1 MARNLDAF
9 SPDYETARGKFR
21 RAADEA
27 GAGLECHDHPAA
39 GPGGVAL
46 SSEVATLGAADAD
59 RLLLVNAGT
68 HGVEGFAG
76 SAVETAFL
84 AARHRIPDGVRVV
97 LIHAINPHGFAWLRR
112 VTEDNVDLNR
122 NFIDHAAARPV
133 NPEYD
138 ALHPLICPE
147 RWDEES
153 RARSSRAME
162 DYAARHGLS
171 ALQSVITR
179 GQYDHADGIF
189 YGGGAPTWSNR
200 TFRTIVERHLSG
212 ARLVAFI
219 DVHTGLGA
227 YGAAEMISGAA
238 GDTPAGRRLRA
249 WYGEALTS
257 PSAGTSSSAPLRG
270 VIASAVRAAAAS
282 GGGELVSATLEFGT
296 YPVRAVLEA
305 LQADNWVHAHGD
317 PDSPRGRAIKARTR
331 KALFPDEDDWKK
343 SVLVRGGRIL
353 ARALAGLKTDRGPAP
368 GPGTRE
374 PRR

>member
-1 MARNLDAF
+1 MAAGRDMF

-21 RAADEA
+21 CAAREA
-27 GAGLECHDHPAA
+27 GAGMERHDHPAA
-39 GPGGVAL
+39 GPGGIAL

-76 SAVETAFL
+76 AAIETAFL
-84 AARHRIPDGVRVV
+84 AAGHRFPDGVRVV

-122 NFIDHAAARPV
+122 NFIDHAGARPA

-147 RWDEES
+147 RWDAES
-153 RARSSRAME
+153 RARGSRAME
-162 DYAARHGLS
+162 DYAARHGLF

-179 GQYDHADGIF
+179 GQYDHAAGLF
-189 YGGGAPTWSNR
+189 YGGRVPPWSNR
-200 TFRTIVERHLSG
+200 IFRTIIEEHLRG
-212 ARLVAFI
+212 IRLVAFI
-219 DVHTGLGA
+219 DIHTGLGA
-227 YGAAEMISGAA
+227 YGAAEMISGAV

-249 WYGEALTS
+249 WYGDALTS
-257 PSAGTSSSAPLRG
+257 PATGTSSSAPLRG
-270 VIASAVRAAAAS
+270 VIAGAVRTAARAADAD
-282 GGGELVSATLEFGT
+282 LVSATLEFGT
-296 YPVRAVLEA
+296 YPVREVLEA

-317 PDSPRGRAIKARTR
+317 PDSAQGRAIKARTR
-331 KALFPDEDDWKK
+331 KALFPDEDGWKAR
-343 SVLVRGGRIL
+343 VLAQGGRIL
-353 ARALAGLKTDRGPAP
+353 AGALAGLAAEGGRALRS
-368 GPGTRE
+368 GTHG